1 MDGLLIDSEPL
12 WQDAEIEIFGEL
24 GFAVTREMCRR
35 TMGMRIDEVV
45 AHWQSEGHL
54 SDIAPEEVV
63 GRVVDRM
70 AELIAEKGVAQE
82 GVAGALG
89 HVESHVDKLAIASSS
104 WMVLIDT
111 VLDSLGLRGHFDEI
125 VSAQDE
131 QRGKPDPAVF
141 LSAARRLGVEPS
153 RCVALEDSL
162 FGVQAAK
169 AAGMTCIAVPLDVPA
184 SERDSFHIADL
195 VLSDLTE
202 LPARWEELPHPI

>member
-1 MDGLLIDSEPL
+1 
-12 WQDAEIEIFGEL
+12 
-24 GFAVTREMCRR
+24 
-35 TMGMRIDEVV
+35 
-45 AHWQSEGHL
+45 
-54 SDIAPEEVV
+54 
-63 GRVVDRM
+63 
-70 AELIAEKGVAQE
+70 
-82 GVAGALG
+82 
-89 HVESHVDKLAIASSS
+89 
-104 WMVLIDT
+104 VLIDT

-184 SERDSFHIADL
+184 SERDGFHIADL

-202 LPARWEELPHPI
+202 LLVGKSYHIPSRTPSTTSRTARSSAQDPLRSPR